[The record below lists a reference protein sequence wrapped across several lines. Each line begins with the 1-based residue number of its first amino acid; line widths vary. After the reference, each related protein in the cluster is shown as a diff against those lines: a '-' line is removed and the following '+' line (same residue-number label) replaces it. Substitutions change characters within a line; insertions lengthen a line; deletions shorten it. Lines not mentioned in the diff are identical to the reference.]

1 MLEAAT
7 RYLRA
12 WARTQEARIPGGFS
26 WPFVLT
32 IDVTM
37 VVIGVIAT
45 LQRPMSDW
53 PMAVLANAIAIIPWA
68 TFFIVK
74 DRSCEGPTLWA
85 AWTTGAAILLFG
97 TSTPIHGDFA
107 PFLLGL
113 TVGVVG
119 AITSIRGGM
128 LAAASAAALLTCAA
142 VTGRVETPALYLTF
156 VGIGWLIG
164 YLVRSQQ
171 TLLIEQREAQAQLA
185 AHAAADERRRIA
197 REVHDVIA
205 HSLSITL
212 LHLTGARHALQHDG
226 DDAEA
231 VNALK
236 QAERLGRQAMD
247 DIRHTVGLLAADAEP
262 LAPEPGIADIRG
274 LAEDF
279 ARAGLHVTVEVN
291 GRLEHVSAA
300 AGLALYRIAQ
310 ESLSNIAKHVPGSP
324 SAITLTVSRTAA
336 TLIVVNE
343 LRTEPGAAIPSEI
356 TSGRGIHGM
365 RQRIELLG
373 GTIDIGAGPGRW
385 SVHAT
390 LPSCAAGT
398 DLPARMGAP

>member
-7 RYLRA
+7 RYVRA
-12 WARTQEARIPGGFS
+12 WARLQQPRIPGGFS

-37 VVIGVIAT
+37 LVIGVIAT

-53 PMAVLANAIAIIPWA
+53 PAAVLANAIAIIPWA
-68 TFFIVK
+68 MFFVLK
-74 DRSCEGPTLWA
+74 DHRCEGPAIWA
-85 AWTTGAAILLFG
+85 AWTGGSAILLFG

-113 TVGVVG
+113 VVGVVG
-119 AITSIRGGM
+119 AITSTRGGA
-128 LAAASAAALLTCAA
+128 LAAASAAALLTYAA
-142 VTGRVETPALYLTF
+142 ITHRIDTPAIYLSF
-156 VGIGWLIG
+156 VGIAWLIG
-164 YLVRSQQ
+164 YLVRGQQ
-171 TLLIEQREAQAQLA
+171 ILLVKQREAQAQLA
-185 AHAAADERRRIA
+185 TLAAADERRRIA

-226 DDAEA
+226 DDVEA
-231 VNALK
+231 VNALQ

-247 DIRHTVGLLAADAEP
+247 DIRHTVGLLAADTDP
-262 LAPEPGIADIRG
+262 MAPEPGVSDIST

-279 ARAGLHVTVEVN
+279 AGAGLDLTVEIS
-291 GRLEHVSAA
+291 GKLEHVSAA

-310 ESLSNIAKHVPGSP
+310 ESLSNIAKHAPASP
-324 SAITLTVSRTAA
+324 ATVTLTVSRTAA
-336 TLIVVNE
+336 TLTVINA
-343 LRTEPGAAIPSEI
+343 LPDHDIPPN
-356 TSGRGIHGM
+356 TTQGRGVRGM

-373 GTIDIGAGPGRW
+373 GTVDIGAGPVSW
-385 SVHAT
+385 SVQAT
-390 LPSCAAGT
+390 VPSYAADM
-398 DLPARMGAP
+398 DLPARMRAS

>member
-32 IDVTM
+32 VDITM

-53 PMAVLANAIAIIPWA
+53 PAALLANAIAIIPWA
-68 TFFIVK
+68 MFFLFK
-74 DRSCEGPTLWA
+74 NHRCEGPALWA
-85 AWTTGAAILLFG
+85 AWTAGAAILLFG
-97 TSTPIHGDFA
+97 TSTPIRGDFA
-107 PFLLGL
+107 PFLLGV

-119 AITSIRGGM
+119 AITSLRGGM
-128 LAAASAAALLTCAA
+128 LAAMSAAALLTAAA
-142 VTGRVETPALYLTF
+142 VTHRIETPALYLTF

-171 TLLIEQREAQAQLA
+171 ILLVQQREAQAQLA

-226 DDAEA
+226 DETEA
-231 VNALK
+231 VSALQ

-247 DIRHTVGLLAADAEP
+247 DIRHTVGLLAADAGP
-262 LAPEPGIADIRG
+262 LAPEPGIADITT
-274 LAEDF
+274 LADDF
-279 ARAGLHVTVEVN
+279 ARAGLDVSVEVS

-310 ESLSNIAKHVPGSP
+310 ESLSNIAKHAPGAP
-324 SAITLTVSRTAA
+324 AVLTLSVSRTAA
-336 TLIVVNE
+336 TLVVINE
-343 LRTEPGAAIPSEI
+343 LPRTTATPNSAP
-356 TSGRGIHGM
+356 GRGIRGM

-373 GTIDIGAGPGRW
+373 GTVDIGPGPGAW
-385 SVHAT
+385 SVQT
-390 LPSCAAGT
+390 TVPSYAANA
-398 DLPARMGAP
+398 DLPARVRAS

>member
-12 WARTQEARIPGGFS
+12 WARTQESRIPGGFS

-32 IDVTM
+32 VDVTM

-53 PMAVLANAIAIIPWA
+53 PAAVLANAIAIIPWA
-68 TFFIVK
+68 MFFLFK
-74 DRSCEGPTLWA
+74 NYGCEGPALWA
-85 AWTTGAAILLFG
+85 AWTAGSAILIFG

-107 PFLLGL
+107 PLLLQL

-119 AITSIRGGM
+119 AITSLRGGI
-128 LAAASAAALLTCAA
+128 LAAASAAVLLGIAA
-142 VTGRVETPALYLTF
+142 ATHRIETPALYLTF
-156 VGIGWLIG
+156 IGIAWLIG
-164 YLVRSQQ
+164 YLVRGQQ
-171 TLLIEQREAQAQLA
+171 ILLVQQREAQAQLA

-226 DDAEA
+226 DEIEA
-231 VNALK
+231 VSALQ

-247 DIRHTVGLLAADAEP
+247 DIRHTVGLLAGDAVP
-262 LAPEPGIADIRG
+262 VAPEPGVADIST

-279 ARAGLHVTVEVN
+279 ARAGLDVTIDIS

-310 ESLSNIAKHVPGSP
+310 ESLSNIAKHAPGAP
-324 SAITLTVSRTAA
+324 AVLTLSVSRTAA
-336 TLIVVNE
+336 TLVVMNE
-343 LRTEPGAAIPSEI
+343 LPRAAVVANSVP
-356 TSGRGIHGM
+356 GRGIRGM

-373 GTIDIGAGPGRW
+373 GTVDIGAGPVAW
-385 SVHAT
+385 SVQT
-390 LPSCAAGT
+390 TVPSYAANA
-398 DLPARMGAP
+398 DLPDRVRAS

>member
-7 RYLRA
+7 RYLQS

-32 IDVTM
+32 VDVTM

-53 PMAVLANAIAIIPWA
+53 PAAVLANAIAIIPWA
-68 TFFIVK
+68 MFFLFK
-74 DRSCEGPTLWA
+74 DHGCEAPALWA
-85 AWTTGAAILLFG
+85 AWTAGSAILIFG

-107 PFLLGL
+107 PLLLQL

-119 AITSIRGGM
+119 AITSIRGGA
-128 LAAASAAALLTCAA
+128 LAAASAALLLTLAA
-142 VTGRVETPALYLTF
+142 VTHRIETPAIYLTF
-156 VGIGWLIG
+156 VGIAWLIG
-164 YLVRSQQ
+164 YLVRGQQ
-171 TLLIEQREAQAQLA
+171 ILLVQQREAQAQLA

-226 DDAEA
+226 DETEA
-231 VNALK
+231 VNALQ

-247 DIRHTVGLLAADAEP
+247 DIRHTVGLLAADAGP
-262 LAPEPGIADIRG
+262 LAPEPGVTDIG
-274 LAEDF
+274 TLAEDF
-279 ARAGLHVTVEVN
+279 ARAGLDVTVEIS

-310 ESLSNIAKHVPGSP
+310 ESLSNIAKHAPGAP
-324 SAITLTVSRTAA
+324 AVMTLAVSRTAA
-336 TLIVVNE
+336 TLVVVNE
-343 LRTEPGAAIPSEI
+343 LPRVAVTPDSAP
-356 TSGRGIHGM
+356 GRGIRGM

-373 GTIDIGAGPGRW
+373 GTVDIGAGPGVW
-385 SVHAT
+385 SVQT
-390 LPSCAAGT
+390 TVPSYAANA
-398 DLPARMGAP
+398 DLPARMRVS